1 MAVPERP
8 PHYRGDLRQTAL
20 PEMLAIIH
28 RTRVAGVIEAS
39 VGEFSKR
46 VWLEGGYVVHAS
58 SSDLADSLGG
68 FLRRIGR
75 LSDGQFQSAMQRR
88 GRESGRRLGEILI
101 EQGALSPAQVYQAIR
116 EHAEGIV
123 WSLFSWEEGVVTFRL
138 GDLALEDTVRIQIPL
153 RQVIVQGVRRGANA
167 KSLVGRMGGRDALF
181 EPAYRFEDLIEIALD
196 EEEYGLLA
204 QVDGARSLYEL
215 CMHGPLAAAD
225 NARLLYAYSILGLIR
240 RSGVAERA
248 TPPSGIKIK
257 LKTDS

>member
-1 MAVPERP
+1 MGLGERP

-39 VGEFSKR
+39 FGEFSKR

-75 LSDGQFQSAMQRR
+75 LSDGQFQAAMQRR
-88 GRESGRRLGEILI
+88 AQDSGRRLGEILI
-101 EQGALSPAQVYQAIR
+101 EQGALSPAQVFQAIR

-123 WSLFSWEEGVVTFRL
+123 WSLFSWEEGTVTFRM
-138 GDLALEDTVRIQIPL
+138 GDLELADAVRIQIPL

-167 KSLVGRMGGRDALF
+167 KSLVARMGGRDSLF
-181 EPAYRFEDLIEIALD
+181 EAAYRYEDLIEVALD

-204 QVDGARSLYEL
+204 QVDGARTLYDL
-215 CMHGPLAAAD
+215 CMQGPLSAAD
-225 NARLLYAYSILGLIR
+225 NARLLYAYSVLGLIR
-240 RSGVAERA
+240 RTGAAEA
-248 TPPSGIKIK
+248 APPSGGIKIK
-257 LKTDS
+257 LKSDS